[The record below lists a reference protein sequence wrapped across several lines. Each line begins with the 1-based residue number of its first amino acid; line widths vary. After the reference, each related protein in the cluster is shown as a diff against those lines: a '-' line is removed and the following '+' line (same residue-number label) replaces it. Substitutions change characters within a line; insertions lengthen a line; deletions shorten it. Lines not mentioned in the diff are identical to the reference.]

1 MQTVY
6 KPYLFQSFL
15 LAVICRTPVS
25 VSIIIPF
32 ATGEIRPNMAMFRA
46 AVKAEMSKQAE
57 PQKLNLVQVGAFS
70 SKTNSENFLKEIKA
84 KGLVG
89 I

>member
-1 MQTVY
+1 
-6 KPYLFQSFL
+6 
-15 LAVICRTPVS
+15 
-25 VSIIIPF
+25 
-32 ATGEIRPNMAMFRA
+32 MAMFRA